1 MSLTIY
7 YYQNMSQIEGIKD
20 ILYLKNIRYDDDDD
34 DDDDN
39 NNDDDDYHASQ
50 ISRMCEINEKSFIFL
65 VIIRACT
72 KFLKFHGNNIKMV
85 RFRVWFSRLAEYG
98 NNDLSRLRNY

>member
-1 MSLTIY
+1 
-7 YYQNMSQIEGIKD
+7 MSQIEGIKD
-20 ILYLKNIRYDDDDD
+20 ILYLKNISYDDD

-72 KFLKFHGNNIKMV
+72 KFLKFHGNNI
-85 RFRVWFSRLAEYG
+85 RFRV
-98 NNDLSRLRNY
+98 